1 MLSRVPTNMKGT
13 IPCKERVQ
21 GQQDSPAQ
29 YQPYPVSY
37 RNFPRGIIL
46 GSVPPIP
53 HTPGA
58 QRGEPEDAA
67 IYFGKQSSEAVPR
80 TSSLGFFLSLSPS
93 TRTLTTPDLST
104 ISWITFPF
112 FPITLPE

>member
-1 MLSRVPTNMKGT
+1 MRAGSPPQRFQKLTQRDSSGLS
-13 IPCKERVQ
+13 
-21 GQQDSPAQ
+21 SPGETAA
-29 YQPYPVSY
+29 
-37 RNFPRGIIL
+37 
-46 GSVPPIP
+46 PIP
-53 HTPGA
+53 HPLETPAHVEGLC
-58 QRGEPEDAA
+58 
-67 IYFGKQSSEAVPR
+67 KQPHLLREASLQLQMPR